1 MANHNSTSDWLSK
14 NEQFFLPPV
23 CNKMMHND
31 QLKVNQTGEI
41 TTKVTV
47 SPQVF
52 YVGGP
57 NQRKDFH
64 LEEGEEFFYMR
75 KGSMS
80 LPILTNG
87 AIRTVHI
94 RQGDVFL
101 LPGRSAI
108 FGLLL

>member
-1 MANHNSTSDWLSK
+1 
-14 NEQFFLPPV
+14 
-23 CNKMMHND
+23 
-31 QLKVNQTGEI
+31 
-41 TTKVTV
+41 
-47 SPQVF
+47 
-52 YVGGP
+52 
-57 NQRKDFH
+57 
-64 LEEGEEFFYMR
+64 MR

-108 FGLLL
+108 FYCDLFLEPNFWVELIGLKTFPII